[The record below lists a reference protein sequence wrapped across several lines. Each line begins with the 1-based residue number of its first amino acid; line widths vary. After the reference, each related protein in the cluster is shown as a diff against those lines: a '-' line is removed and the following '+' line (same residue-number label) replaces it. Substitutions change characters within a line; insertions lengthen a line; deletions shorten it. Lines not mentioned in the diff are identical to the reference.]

1 MILNHSKSKKSF
13 RFEVTSELIPDPDG
27 PISLY
32 SVISVP
38 HSLSVTV
45 LQIFSDSN
53 RMPAIYST
61 YVSGTVKWCHSLN
74 QINWLND

>member
-32 SVISVP
+32 SVISARM
-38 HSLSVTV
+38 SVA
-45 LQIFSDSN
+45 QI
-53 RMPAIYST
+53 
-61 YVSGTVKWCHSLN
+61 SGVIH
-74 QINWLND
+74 